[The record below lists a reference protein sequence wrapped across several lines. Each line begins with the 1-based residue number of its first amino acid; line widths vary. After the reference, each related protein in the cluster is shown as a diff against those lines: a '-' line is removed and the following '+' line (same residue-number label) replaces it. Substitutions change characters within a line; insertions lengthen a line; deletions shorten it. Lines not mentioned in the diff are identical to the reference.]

1 MKGTWF
7 GSYVLLRHLKQNE
20 TLDPPPPSTPEL
32 GKFRGEP
39 VYPRSAVISL
49 KTAENWMRSEG
60 RRVKMGELP
69 LKMGKARAGTVTKLR
84 EIEMVREEVRMKGE
98 GEDGDGEKD
107 VMQGL
112 YARSQT
118 EVYVSDPVIDVS
130 FFFFCSE
137 KSSENLF
144 SLSLKGIVPK
154 NNYGNIDLYTSSML
168 PHGGVHIPRKNKTIS
183 LCVCVCVGY

>member
-1 MKGTWF
+1 
-7 GSYVLLRHLKQNE
+7 
-20 TLDPPPPSTPEL
+20 
-32 GKFRGEP
+32 
-39 VYPRSAVISL
+39 
-49 KTAENWMRSEG
+49 
-60 RRVKMGELP
+60 MGELP

-130 FFFFCSE
+130 FFFFFALRSIL
-137 KSSENLF
+137 KTL

-154 NNYGNIDLYTSSML
+154 NNYGNIDLYTPSML
-168 PHGGVHIPRKNKTIS
+168 PHGGVHIPRKNKTIC
-183 LCVCVCVGY
+183 LCVCVCVIDLSIS

>member
-1 MKGTWF
+1 M
-7 GSYVLLRHLKQNE
+7 KQNE

-130 FFFFCSE
+130 FFFALRSLLKTC
-137 KSSENLF
+137 
-144 SLSLKGIVPK
+144 SLSL
-154 NNYGNIDLYTSSML
+154 SRESC
-168 PHGGVHIPRKNKTIS
+168 PRIITATLIFIHLLCYLMVEFIFHVRTKQSLSLS
-183 LCVCVCVGY
+183 LCVCVCVIDLYHR

>member
-7 GSYVLLRHLKQNE
+7 ESYVLLRHLKQNE

-98 GEDGDGEKD
+98 GEDGGGEKD

-130 FFFFCSE
+130 FFFALRSLLKTC
-137 KSSENLF
+137 
-144 SLSLKGIVPK
+144 SLSLSQ
-154 NNYGNIDLYTSSML
+154 GNCTQE
-168 PHGGVHIPRKNKTIS
+168 
-183 LCVCVCVGY
+183 